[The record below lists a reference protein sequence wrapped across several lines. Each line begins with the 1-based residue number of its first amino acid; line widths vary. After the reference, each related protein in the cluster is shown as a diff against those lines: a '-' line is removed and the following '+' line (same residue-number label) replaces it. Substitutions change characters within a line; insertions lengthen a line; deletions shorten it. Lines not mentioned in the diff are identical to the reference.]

1 MSGQKREE
9 NLRADRPG
17 IRAPLGRWAGRAL

>member
-1 MSGQKREE
+1 MSGRKREA
-9 NLRADRPG
+9 NLRADGPG